1 MLFLKKLINNKYQD
15 SFLKETEI
23 FKLLKEKIKI
33 LKKKSNIKF
42 KKKNIIYNHKYI
54 EMNEY
59 LWFLVNKKKLNI
71 NDKNY
76 IYSFY
81 KKFSSN
87 LKLKKIYNN
96 KLVKIDKR
104 ETQIGSYIYLGQ
116 LVLIIKK
123 INLYQK
129 LNFLLKV
136 NDLCINKY
144 QKLNEIEFYFLKENI
159 KNELRFL
166 KKCF

>member
-59 LWFLVNKKKLNI
+59 LWFLVNKKFFQSL
-71 NDKNY
+71 
-76 IYSFY
+76 
-81 KKFSSN
+81 
-87 LKLKKIYNN
+87 
-96 KLVKIDKR
+96 
-104 ETQIGSYIYLGQ
+104 
-116 LVLIIKK
+116 
-123 INLYQK
+123 
-129 LNFLLKV
+129 
-136 NDLCINKY
+136 
-144 QKLNEIEFYFLKENI
+144 
-159 KNELRFL
+159 
-166 KKCF
+166 